1 MNLSYVPGPVLAPL
15 FYLIST
21 TPSSRNF
28 HSSHFRRRKQT
39 WAVNKVPTV
48 TELVSGG
55 VKVHLPCNFRPIV
68 RVTVCTP
75 RNAYHWF
82 TSHNLIHMF
91 RDLAP
96 PLALSRAGI
105 FPSPSENSTAQG
117 RSICIIVNMYV
128 CQGSSRDQ
136 VLGWG
141 LGSRGETTET
151 APALVELTFSWG
163 DRPQGSKC
171 LRHRWPLVT
180 DSREEINMIMS

>member
-1 MNLSYVPGPVLAPL
+1 MTTGTASGSVTPGKSSSERRDEPPGRGPSQRRGGGGAPHARTVRLAPGKER
-15 FYLIST
+15 
-21 TPSSRNF
+21 SR
-28 HSSHFRRRKQT
+28 HT
-39 WAVNKVPTV
+39 
-48 TELVSGG
+48 
-55 VKVHLPCNFRPIV
+55 I
-68 RVTVCTP
+68 
-75 RNAYHWF
+75 
-82 TSHNLIHMF
+82 
-91 RDLAP
+91 DLAP

-117 RSICIIVNMYV
+117 RSIRIIVNMYV